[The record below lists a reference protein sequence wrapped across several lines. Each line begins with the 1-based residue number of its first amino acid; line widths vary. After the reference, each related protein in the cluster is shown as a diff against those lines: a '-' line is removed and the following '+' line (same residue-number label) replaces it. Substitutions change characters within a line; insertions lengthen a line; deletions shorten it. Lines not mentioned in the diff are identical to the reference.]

1 MDAQRYMFCVW
12 ISYRFCSF
20 RVCCVIERTWWAYLM
35 KVIERTW
42 WRSLSVPDEGYSR
55 NASCTLSLIST
66 FYSLHSVSTES
77 YRVYHVSCTLDQY
90 TNIVWTNDIEHRSG
104 NPKWTIQRN
113 RQHRAHKMNI
123 RCRRMKCIYVLL

>member
-1 MDAQRYMFCVW
+1 LFKCPLGSVLIHRNLFLSAKWTLNVTCFACGYHTVSVHSVFVVSLSVPD
-12 ISYRFCSF
+12 
-20 RVCCVIERTWWAYLM
+20 EGHWAYLM
-35 KVIERTW
+35 KFIERTW

-104 NPKWTIQRN
+104 NPKWT
-113 RQHRAHKMNI
+113 
-123 RCRRMKCIYVLL
+123 